1 MAMLNNQMV
10 IYYIILIVAAGG
22 LEHEL
27 YEFPYMGNNHPNW
40 LVTNIFQ
47 RGWNHQ
53 PDSTVIC
60 LILFVYP
67 TLV

>member
-27 YEFPYMGNNHPNW
+27 YEFPHMGNNHPNW

-47 RGWNHQ
+47 I
-53 PDSTVIC
+53 V
-60 LILFVYP
+60 L
-67 TLV
+67 